1 MDLALDILRT
11 TVESPW
17 VYLLVFVITGL
28 DSLLPI
34 VPAETVLI
42 TAATYAG
49 AGASGPNPVGLV
61 LAAAIGALI
70 GDFAAHLVGRG
81 GGSLV
86 LRLTRSPRVAQLFER
101 TEGMFARRG
110 GSMLIAG
117 RFVPGGRTATTLSSG
132 VLKYPYA
139 RFLAFDGAGCVAWA
153 LYSAGIG
160 LLGGVVFKDQ
170 PLLGVGMGIGFALV
184 VTGVAEIT
192 RRLLARGSARADGV
206 RTTHRAGPDW
216 TAPAVDVAS

>member
-17 VYLLVFVITGL
+17 VYLLVFVIAGL

-34 VPAETVLI
+34 VPSETVLI
-42 TAATYAG
+42 TAATYA
-49 AGASGPNPVGLV
+49 ASGAPNPVGLV
-61 LAAAIGALI
+61 LAAATGALI

-81 GGSLV
+81 GGSLA

-110 GSMLIAG
+110 GSVLIAG
-117 RFVPGGRTATTLSSG
+117 RFVPGGRTATTVISG

-139 RFLAFDGAGCVAWA
+139 RFLTFDAAGCVAWS
-153 LYSAGIG
+153 LCSIGIG
-160 LLGGVVFKDQ
+160 LLGGAVFEDQ
-170 PLLGVGMGIGFALV
+170 PLLGVGTGIGIALV
-184 VTGVAEIT
+184 VTGVAEVT
-192 RRLLARGSARADGV
+192 RRFVARRKTRADGG
-206 RTTHRAGPDW
+206 RTAHRAAPDW
-216 TAPAVDVAS
+216 TVPTIDVAS